1 MTAPAR
7 DNSQGSSRKFAD
19 LRTRVF
25 SAVVLGGIALVL
37 LWLGGIWAAFLI
49 AALAAAMAWEWR
61 AMVAPMPRQLLPIT
75 ALAGGAAV
83 LAAQFIGFQ
92 NGLAVFA
99 GLAAMIAAL
108 DLAARRRSAAGWTSA
123 GLAYLGLAAVALLWL
138 RETDPFGFPATLWII
153 LVVAAADV
161 GGYFAGRLIG
171 GPKLWPALS
180 PKKTWAGL
188 FGGLALAF
196 VTGGVFSWATT
207 GTYFQE
213 VCAVSAIA
221 ALLAQ
226 AGDLAESAAKRHF
239 GVKDASG
246 LIPGHGGA
254 LDRFDGLMAATL
266 VAAAVTLWRGQT
278 VFIW

>member
-1 MTAPAR
+1 M
-7 DNSQGSSRKFAD
+7 
-19 LRTRVF
+19 L
-25 SAVVLGGIALVL
+25 SALALGGVALGL
-37 LWLGGIWAAFLI
+37 MWLGGLWAALLI
-49 AALAAAMAWEWR
+49 AALAGAMAWEWR
-61 AMVAPMPRQLLPIT
+61 AMVAAAAPSLTTLFC
-75 ALAGGAAV
+75 AVAAAVAV
-83 LAAQFIGFQ
+83 LAAHFIGYQ
-92 NGLAVFA
+92 AGLAVFLCLVA
-99 GLAAMIAAL
+99 LIVAL
-108 DLAARRRSAAGWTSA
+108 DLAAKRGTAAGWTLA

-188 FGGLALAF
+188 FGGLGLAF

-213 VCAVSAIA
+213 VCAVSAVA

-254 LDRFDGLMAATL
+254 LDRFDGLMAATM